1 MKNNK
6 IYRTIPELL
15 AKAIAGTLDEEESAR
30 LRVWREENEVNE
42 RLYEEVVRA
51 EYIERKCREATRV
64 NIVEGYMGV
73 LRKRK
78 RHARVQRVRRV
89 SAVAAGILIPLL
101 AIMIWFGQKE
111 EIPSV
116 QVAEV
121 IRHGEVKAELIFS
134 DGTTKFLEAKVKD
147 SLLLQQGA
155 NIVIRNEGLSYVG
168 DTSTAEVQYHTLRV
182 PRGGEYS
189 ITLSDGTV
197 VYLNSE
203 PELRYPV
210 KFAGEDRR
218 VYLSGEAYFDVTVD
232 KEHPFIV
239 DLKTSAVKV
248 LGTGFDVRAYK
259 DENEILTTLVSGSVV
274 FSAGKESVVLKPGE
288 QAVLDQSG
296 ELETREVD
304 TYLYT
309 AWKEGVF
316 AFKQQRLEE
325 IMKIVSRWYNVNI
338 FWENASQKEVVFTGK
353 MRRYDD
359 FSKIVEML
367 EMTGNTE
374 FEIKGNN
381 IFIREK

>member
-15 AKAIAGTLDEEESAR
+15 AKAIAGTLNEEESAR
-30 LRVWREENEVNE
+30 LQAWRKENEVNE
-42 RLYEEVVRA
+42 RLYEEVASA
-51 EYIERKCREATRV
+51 EYMERKCREATRV
-64 NIVEGYMGV
+64 NIVEGYMSV

-78 RHARVQRVRRV
+78 RHARVQRIRRV

-101 AIMIWFGQKE
+101 VVMIWFGQKE

-168 DTSTAEVQYHTLRV
+168 DTSAAEVQYHTLRV

-189 ITLSDGTV
+189 ITLSDGSV

-203 PELRYPV
+203 SELRYPV

-218 VYLSGEAYFDVTVD
+218 VYLSGEAYFDVTAD
-232 KEHPFIV
+232 KEHPFVV

-325 IMKIVSRWYNVNI
+325 IMKIVSRWYNVNV

>member
-89 SAVAAGILIPLL
+89 SAVAAGILVPLL

-203 PELRYPV
+203 SEW
-210 KFAGEDRR
+210 RR
-218 VYLSGEAYFDVTVD
+218 F
-232 KEHPFIV
+232 
-239 DLKTSAVKV
+239 
-248 LGTGFDVRAYK
+248 
-259 DENEILTTLVSGSVV
+259 
-274 FSAGKESVVLKPGE
+274 
-288 QAVLDQSG
+288 
-296 ELETREVD
+296 
-304 TYLYT
+304 
-309 AWKEGVF
+309 
-316 AFKQQRLEE
+316 
-325 IMKIVSRWYNVNI
+325 
-338 FWENASQKEVVFTGK
+338 
-353 MRRYDD
+353 
-359 FSKIVEML
+359 
-367 EMTGNTE
+367 
-374 FEIKGNN
+374 
-381 IFIREK
+381 

>member
-203 PELRYPV
+203 SELRYPV

-259 DENEILTTLVSGSVV
+259 DETEILTTLVSGSVV

>member
-1 MKNNK
+1 M
-6 IYRTIPELL
+6 
-15 AKAIAGTLDEEESAR
+15 
-30 LRVWREENEVNE
+30 
-42 RLYEEVVRA
+42 
-51 EYIERKCREATRV
+51 
-64 NIVEGYMGV
+64 
-73 LRKRK
+73 
-78 RHARVQRVRRV
+78 
-89 SAVAAGILIPLL
+89 
-101 AIMIWFGQKE
+101 
-111 EIPSV
+111 
-116 QVAEV
+116 
-121 IRHGEVKAELIFS
+121 
-134 DGTTKFLEAKVKD
+134 
-147 SLLLQQGA
+147 
-155 NIVIRNEGLSYVG
+155 
-168 DTSTAEVQYHTLRV
+168 
-182 PRGGEYS
+182 
-189 ITLSDGTV
+189 
-197 VYLNSE
+197 
-203 PELRYPV
+203 
-210 KFAGEDRR
+210 
-218 VYLSGEAYFDVTVD
+218 
-232 KEHPFIV
+232 
-239 DLKTSAVKV
+239 
-248 LGTGFDVRAYK
+248 RAYK

>member
-1 MKNNK
+1 MENNK
-6 IYRTIPELL
+6 IYRTKPELL

-30 LRVWREENEVNE
+30 LRAWREGSEGNEC
-42 RLYEEVVRA
+42 LYKEVTSA
-51 EYIERKCREATRV
+51 GYMERKCREATRV

-78 RHARVQRVRRV
+78 RRARVQRIRRV

-101 AIMIWFGQKE
+101 AVMIWFGQEEKE
-111 EIPSV
+111 NILP
-116 QVAEV
+116 VAEV
-121 IRHGEVKAELIFS
+121 IRHGEVKAELILS
-134 DGTTKFLEAKVKD
+134 DGTSKFLGAKITD

-155 NIVIRNEGLSYVG
+155 NIVIQNRGVSYMG
-168 DTSTAEVQYHTLRV
+168 DSSAAEVRYNTLRV

-203 PELRYPV
+203 SELRYPV
-210 KFAGEDRR
+210 KFTGGDRR
-218 VYLSGEAYFDVTVD
+218 VYLSGEAYFDVTAD
-232 KEHPFIV
+232 KAHPFIV
-239 DLKTSAVKV
+239 DLAASAVKV

-259 DENEILTTLVSGSVV
+259 DENEILTTLVSGSVE
-274 FSAGKESVVLKPGE
+274 FSAGKESVVLRPGE
-288 QAVLDQSG
+288 QAVLDKSG

-309 AWKEGVF
+309 AWKDGVF

-325 IMKIVSRWYNVNI
+325 IMNIVSRWYNVNI
-338 FWENASQKEVVFTGK
+338 FWESASQKEVTFTGK

-359 FSKIVEML
+359 FSKVVEML

-381 IFIREK
+381 IFIRER

>member
-30 LRVWREENEVNE
+30 LQAWREENEVNE
-42 RLYEEVVRA
+42 RLYEEVASA
-51 EYIERKCREATRV
+51 EYMERKCRKATRV
-64 NIVEGYMGV
+64 NIVEGYMSV

-78 RHARVQRVRRV
+78 RHARVQRIRGV

-101 AIMIWFGQKE
+101 AVMIWFGQKE

-168 DTSTAEVQYHTLRV
+168 DTSAAEVQYHTLRV

-189 ITLSDGTV
+189 ITLSDGSV

-203 PELRYPV
+203 SELRYPV
-210 KFAGEDRR
+210 KFAGGDRR
-218 VYLSGEAYFDVTVD
+218 VYLSGEAYFDVTAD
-232 KEHPFIV
+232 KEHPFVV

-259 DENEILTTLVSGSVV
+259 DENEILTTLVSGSVI

-325 IMKIVSRWYNVNI
+325 IMNIVSRWYNVNI

-381 IFIREK
+381 IFIRER